1 MKYWHFLFLVFLFA
15 GSVFTAHAYQKSVV
29 LSSIEKSNIT
39 SEIVVDSKIS
49 KKKMIIFSS
58 RGGYGHQAASRELE
72 SIFSPTFDVKTVY
85 WFEEGPFKK
94 YDTIRNISFGSSS
107 GESFYNFLLK
117 NQWMWLL
124 RTVVNQGAWFAQWHR
139 QVMEEAMYDYLD
151 DERPDMIIS
160 VAPIFNLPAVNAAA
174 RLSIPYILTTLDAD
188 LSPWSVGL
196 EHVKPH
202 AAFAVTIGY
211 DAFLTRTMLEEKRIL
226 ASSIHTIG
234 IPISS
239 KFFVPHDKRA
249 LYKKWNLLPG
259 IPVILIMMGG
269 VGTSTAY
276 TYAQKIAQFPLA
288 TNVLVCAGNN
298 EMLRKK
304 INKIKP
310 VSKNMRLQALSFVHE
325 IDELMFLA
333 DLLITKGGGMT
344 MYQAI
349 ASKTPVLCHAIGEQL
364 PWEKENIHFITEHH
378 LGYCLTKISELDE
391 LLQELLR
398 NPAKRL
404 ACKKNMEQYHPI
416 QFHTKIK
423 QLVIDLMNTMAEEK
437 EKKRYVLK
445 SNTER
450 SMRAGVLHDALFVQQ
465 EVSWLQDIQYR
476 LKRLFS

>member
-1 MKYWHFLFLVFLFA
+1 MF
-15 GSVFTAHAYQKSVV
+15 SVFMVQADQTLVV
-29 LSSIEKSNIT
+29 LPIKT
-39 SEIVVDSKIS
+39 SESVSELVLDFKKN

-58 RGGYGHQAASRELE
+58 RGGYGHQAASCELE
-72 SIFSPTFDVKTVY
+72 SIFSETFDVKTVY

-124 RTVVNQGAWFAQWHR
+124 RAVVNQGAWFAQWHR
-139 QVMEEAMYDYLD
+139 HVMEEAMYDYLD

-160 VAPIFNLPAVNAAA
+160 VAPVFNLPAVNAAA

-196 EHVKPH
+196 EDVGPH
-202 AAFAVTIGY
+202 PAFAVTIGY
-211 DAFLTRTMLEEKRIL
+211 DTSLTRTMLEEQGIRG
-226 ASSIHTIG
+226 AAIHTIG
-234 IPISS
+234 LPISS

-249 LYKKWNLLPG
+249 LCKKWNLLLG
-259 IPVILIMMGG
+259 VPVILVMMGG
-269 VGTSTAY
+269 VGTSTAH

-288 TNVLVCAGNN
+288 ANVLVCAGNN

-364 PWEKENIHFITEHH
+364 PWEKENIHFITEHQ

-391 LLQELLR
+391 ILQELLR

-404 ACKKNMEQYHPI
+404 ICKKNMEKYHPI
-416 QFHTKIK
+416 QFHEKIK
-423 QLVIDLMNTMAEEK
+423 VLVADLMHTMDK
-437 EKKRYVLK
+437 EKSKNRYTL
-445 SNTER
+445 R
-450 SMRAGVLHDALFVQQ
+450 SSKEPSMIAGIPENSFFVQQ
-465 EVSWLQDIQYR
+465 ETFWLKDIQYR
-476 LKRLFS
+476 FKRFFS